1 MNLKHLTD
9 KTLISD
15 LKYLVT
21 REREFLTRILHHLK
35 EMDNRK
41 LYSDLGF
48 SSLFDYCVREL
59 GYSGGEAHRR
69 IQAARLLADVPELE
83 KKIETGVLS
92 LSNISQASQFFKQ
105 NDVDQVSDKKA
116 VLTQLENLSS
126 REGERMLFVMSGEE
140 KMEKESEKRISS
152 SKVKISIILAD
163 ETLASLKKV
172 KDLLGKEMSHQDL
185 IQYMVDVTIKEIE
198 KKKFKILSLSKD
210 SLPAPQVKRVIS
222 SATKKEVYLRDKKCT
237 NCGSTR
243 NLNFD
248 HQIPF
253 SLGGK
258 SDVSNIRLLCFNCNQ
273 RARISARL

>member
-48 SSLFDYCVREL
+48 SSLFDYCVRDL
-59 GYSGGEAHRR
+59 GYSEGEAHRR
-69 IQAARLLADVPELE
+69 IQAARLLADVPEIE

-92 LSNISQASQFFKQ
+92 LSNISKASQFFKQ
-105 NDVDQVSDKKA
+105 NEVDQVSDKMA
-116 VLTQLENLSS
+116 VLTQLENLSR
-126 REGERMLFVMSGEE
+126 REGEKMLFVISGEE
-140 KMEKESEKRISS
+140 KKEKEIEKRISAT
-152 SKVKISIILAD
+152 KMKISIILAD
-163 ETLASLKKV
+163 ETLASFKKV
-172 KDLLGKEMSHQDL
+172 KDLLGKEMSHEHL

-198 KKKFKILSLSKD
+198 KKKFKILSSSKD
-210 SLPAPQVKRVIS
+210 SLAPAQVKRVIS

-237 NCGSTR
+237 NCGSKR

-253 SLGGK
+253 ALGGK
-258 SDVSNIRLLCFNCNQ
+258 SDASNIRLLCFNCNQ
-273 RARISARL
+273 RARIRARL